1 MIDYDDNLLR
11 RQILIILLSIEPK
24 KIFSQS
30 LTTYVKLIVAVA
42 RN

>member
-11 RQILIILLSIEPK
+11 RQILIILLSIELK